1 MFYAV
6 RGGSTP
12 GVYGAWQDARYA
24 CAIKGGDCRRFSD
37 RAAAEAFVLRER
49 GESPVKDER
58 VYLDVPF
65 LQKDAARAAGA
76 RWDPACK
83 RWYAPSIAHLRGLAQ
98 WRVLGVDGPV
108 PAPRVPPEAVSVR
121 YTAEDRALLGLRSP
135 GGLLLYTA
143 GSCGCPSDVAPGCCP
158 AGWGVLVVG
167 SMDQL
172 CAELF
177 GPVVVDAASDKFLGA
192 RVASNHAGELS
203 GVCEALLWLRDCEG
217 GCVPAAICYTSVFVA
232 NTTSGEYTS
241 QKYKELVE
249 TARSLLEEVRQ
260 RREVSMR
267 HVRGRGHVDWIDA
280 VDRLVGRGCSGER
293 CGVGRWQS
301 MGSAAPLRCLAPC
314 VPHPCPSGAAAEC
327 GSPGAC
333 GSAGSAHERGASV
346 SKRRRAA

>member
-1 MFYAV
+1 M
-6 RGGSTP
+6 
-12 GVYGAWQDARYA
+12 
-24 CAIKGGDCRRFSD
+24 
-37 RAAAEAFVLRER
+37 
-49 GESPVKDER
+49 
-58 VYLDVPF
+58 
-65 LQKDAARAAGA
+65 
-76 RWDPACK
+76 
-83 RWYAPSIAHLRGLAQ
+83 
-98 WRVLGVDGPV
+98 
-108 PAPRVPPEAVSVR
+108 
-121 YTAEDRALLGLRSP
+121 
-135 GGLLLYTA
+135 LYTA
-143 GSCGCPSDVAPGCCP
+143 GSCGCPSDVASGCCP

-301 MGSAAPLRCLAPC
+301 MGSAAPLRCLARC
-314 VPHPCPSGAAAEC
+314 VPDPCPSGAAAAC
-327 GSPGAC
+327 GSPGAR